1 MNVGLE
7 LKLLLPEV
15 IKGMINIIVKEIEFI
30 STEIKK
36 TYAFSWQGIYHDTL
50 LFKCQPQ

>member
-1 MNVGLE
+1 MNVGIE

-15 IKGMINIIVKEIEFI
+15 IKGVINIIVKEIEFI

-36 TYAFSWQGIYHDTL
+36 TYAFSWQGIYHDIL
-50 LFKCQPQ
+50 LFKCQVQ